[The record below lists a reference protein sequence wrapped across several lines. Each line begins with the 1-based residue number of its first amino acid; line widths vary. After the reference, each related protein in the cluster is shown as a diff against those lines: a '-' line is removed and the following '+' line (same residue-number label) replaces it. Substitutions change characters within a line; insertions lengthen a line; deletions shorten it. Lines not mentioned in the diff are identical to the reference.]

1 LSNSPLRR
9 DPIDSSDN
17 TEVDVAIGFVQC
29 EVREGINGD
38 VRREARPNER
48 GQASIIDI
56 KRK

>member
-1 LSNSPLRR
+1 MRR